1 MVAVPSGRIIVLKGD
16 PVRKEA
22 KAAAAGILPG
32 HRLAL
37 TLNGA
42 VLEVGV
48 AGVATEDDPGRKAFA
63 TENDVVGNT
72 AADVYADND
81 DVQYVVGRPGDEI
94 MVRATASLT
103 WVTGAALYAAAAGR
117 IGDDALATGV
127 ATAPIGYALSNVTSS
142 SADDLVPM
150 EVA

>member
-1 MVAVPSGRIIVLKGD
+1 MSPSGRIIVLKGD
-16 PVRKEA
+16 PIVKEA

-32 HRLAL
+32 HRLTL
-37 TLNGA
+37 SLNGT

-48 AGVATEDDPGRKAFA
+48 AGAATEDDPGRKAFA
-63 TENDVVGNT
+63 KENDVVGNT

-81 DVQYVVGRPGDEI
+81 DVQYVVAKSGDEL
-94 MVRATASLT
+94 MARAVTALT
-103 WVTGAALYAAAAGR
+103 WVTGAPLYAAAAGR
-117 IGDDALATGV
+117 VTDVPLATGV
-127 ATAPIGYALSNVTSS
+127 AAAPIGFALSNVTAS